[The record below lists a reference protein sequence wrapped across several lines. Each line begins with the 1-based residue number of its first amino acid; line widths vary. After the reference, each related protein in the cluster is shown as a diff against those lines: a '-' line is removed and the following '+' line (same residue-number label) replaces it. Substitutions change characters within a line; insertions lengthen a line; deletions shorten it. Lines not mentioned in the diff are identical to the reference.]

1 MVLDGEK
8 DVCLKESLKCCLV
21 GQLGFSDMVTELQ
34 ALKKCAF
41 FYWHLQGE
49 VNLSLLRGALILF
62 ELDSVED
69 ASEVLHRGLRRF
81 ANKCLSLGRWLLE
94 VGCFRRDIHAK
105 EVWFR
110 LTGLALHLWDKTL
123 FFIFYFLI
131 GKFLSPWDLN
141 LDGPQSL
148 LIPLPLEPGFKGMG
162 QDII

>member
-1 MVLDGEK
+1 M
-8 DVCLKESLKCCLV
+8 
-21 GQLGFSDMVTELQ
+21 
-34 ALKKCAF
+34 
-41 FYWHLQGE
+41 
-49 VNLSLLRGALILF
+49 LRGALILF
-62 ELDSVED
+62 ELDSIED

-141 LDGPQSL
+141 LAACKASL
-148 LIPLPLEPGFKGMG
+148 SLYHLSQASRVWDKTLFKYLRDCHGGFVLVDISIVKQRNRQWARILMG
-162 QDII
+162 SNDRV